1 MYRCKPERNPRQVTL
16 IMLTFVTA
24 FIATAVLRCSI
35 SGYNW
40 IFELLLII
48 VVSLGIMIVYRY
60 SMTEMEYE
68 VANGSFSVIKVVGQ
82 KRTQVCSLSLAT
94 AIMLIPK
101 EEYAE
106 KAKNGEI
113 PYINTRYNF
122 NQNLKCKSYV
132 YISEFNGKTILVEFE
147 PNEIFV
153 RVMLEEIERAKKDDE
168 Q

>member
-60 SMTEMEYE
+60 SMTEMDYE
-68 VANGSFSVIKVVGQ
+68 VANGSFN
-82 KRTQVCSLSLAT
+82 KRWWGKSAQVCSLSLAT
-94 AIMLIPK
+94 AIMLIPRRNTPK
-101 EEYAE
+101 RP
-106 KAKNGEI
+106 KQEI
-113 PYINTRYNF
+113 PI
-122 NQNLKCKSYV
+122 
-132 YISEFNGKTILVEFE
+132 
-147 PNEIFV
+147 
-153 RVMLEEIERAKKDDE
+153 
-168 Q
+168 